1 MPQPRFSPTPF
12 SLSVAPQARS
22 RRAGKPAARFDFA
35 ALRAAT
41 LDENGSGEIDRP
53 CGRSRFRRTLA
64 GHIG

>member
-1 MPQPRFSPTPF
+1 M
-12 SLSVAPQARS
+12 
-22 RRAGKPAARFDFA
+22 PAARFDFA